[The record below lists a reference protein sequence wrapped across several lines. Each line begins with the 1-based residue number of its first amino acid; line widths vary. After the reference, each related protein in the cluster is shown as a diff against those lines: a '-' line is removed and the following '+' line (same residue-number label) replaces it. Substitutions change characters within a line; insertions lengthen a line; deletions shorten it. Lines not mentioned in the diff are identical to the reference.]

1 MSLGSASLGRCAPPN
16 RSAFR
21 HPCPRAR
28 CLEFSQTSTNTH
40 PHIPLAS
47 RRPRA
52 YKRILPRAARLGR
65 MAQGMPNRPMEF
77 RLISL

>member
-1 MSLGSASLGRCAPPN
+1 MINQSQINTLRCAVWWTGMVWKAGTGA
-16 RSAFR
+16 RSLAVR
-21 HPCPRAR
+21 YSAKA
-28 CLEFSQTSTNTH
+28 H
-40 PHIPLAS
+40 PHILLAS